1 MFGFDIYCS
10 QKCYH
15 AAVTGSR
22 LQGGNLSFA
31 DPVELSCRA
40 QGELKVTR
48 GPSGDLQVS
57 DTQLFFDPE
66 TSISVDDQITYDG
79 WTFRVG
85 HVIKG
90 QGLDWKDHLKV
101 MLERGRRA

>member
-1 MFGFDIYCS
+1 MFGFGLYCS
-10 QKCYH
+10 QSCLH
-15 AAVTGSR
+15 QAVTGAG
-22 LQGGNLSFA
+22 LQGGSLKHA
-31 DPVELSCRA
+31 DPVELDCRA

-57 DTQLFFDPE
+57 DTQLFFEPE
-66 TSISVDDQITYDG
+66 KVVNVDDLITYDG
-79 WTFRVG
+79 WTFRVA
-85 HVIKG
+85 HVSKG